1 MRSGPL
7 HPGLCLAQKEA
18 QLVRVLQLLIG
29 PFLNSSKNFLL
40 TTEGSN
46 AVMCF
51 LPGPQDS
58 FLRAGSKPFPLQP
71 PEHRL
76 DGPLD
81 STHRIPPHY
90 HNKKCG
96 KKSLLQACGL
106 RVNASCAAL
115 IFIAFSIGCSRQ
127 LVALITQHPS
137 FQSQSFLKPPSF
149 FSHPSNLSPWGGGG
163 GDSELTS
170 TFTGPIDVLA
180 KHQHIWDS
188 VTFYPATFSQRGFLL
203 LAPCDTKTGMND
215 HRYFPEQA
223 DSTSARLGL

>member
-46 AVMCF
+46 AVMCS

-58 FLRAGSKPFPLQP
+58 FLRAGSKPFPLQLP
-71 PEHRL
+71 KHRL

-96 KKSLLQACGL
+96 KKIPPPGMWSQGQRFLCRSDFYSLFNWLFQAACSINHSAPFLPKPEFSKTSKFLQ
-106 RVNASCAAL
+106 
-115 IFIAFSIGCSRQ
+115 
-127 LVALITQHPS
+127 PS
-137 FQSQSFLKPPSF
+137 QQPQPLGRRR
-149 FSHPSNLSPWGGGG
+149 GG
-163 GDSELTS
+163 
-170 TFTGPIDVLA
+170 
-180 KHQHIWDS
+180 Q
-188 VTFYPATFSQRGFLL
+188 
-203 LAPCDTKTGMND
+203 
-215 HRYFPEQA
+215 
-223 DSTSARLGL
+223 